1 MARRPSHPAG
11 SPTKETNQ
19 PTGSKRLGTGLVSTD
34 HPKETGM
41 NSFAHMAEEMER
53 ARQDLRTINTAST
66 RRAFDEAVEKVRES
80 RQVERARRRMGG
92 RRVPS

>member
-1 MARRPSHPAG
+1 
-11 SPTKETNQ
+11 
-19 PTGSKRLGTGLVSTD
+19 
-34 HPKETGM
+34 M